1 MRKVATW
8 IAAVSTAALL
18 AGSLSGAPAYA
29 EDVPPEPVA
38 TTINLRYAAVDST
51 VTVTASST
59 VDDAITELDLAVD
72 GNDRVSPKR
81 DTALTDGMSLVID
94 VVSVTKSTKKQ
105 TIKYKT
111 IRKKTK
117 SMMKGH
123 KKVVR
128 HGRVGK
134 ITRTYVTTT
143 VNGDPSTVVT
153 KKVTRKVRNKIV
165 KVGTSR
171 LNLARWKKWN
181 KIARCESGGRWHI
194 NTGNGYYGGL
204 QFSSS
209 TWRGFGGG
217 AYASRADLAS
227 RTQQIA
233 VANHVYAR
241 RGLQPWGCGHAA

>member
-1 MRKVATW
+1 MRKIATW

-38 TTINLRYAAVDST
+38 ITINLRYAAVDST
-51 VTVTASST
+51 VSVTGSST
-59 VDDAITELDLAVD
+59 VDEAITELDLAVD

-165 KVGTSR
+165 KVGTSG

-204 QFSSS
+204 QFNLA
-209 TWRGFGGG
+209 TWRSSGGNRF
-217 AYASRADLAS
+217 AKYPHRATK
-227 RTQQIA
+227 REQIH
-233 VANHVYAR
+233 VANRLYAK
-241 RGLQPWGCGHAA
+241 RGFSPWSCRP

>member
-1 MRKVATW
+1 MARIASL

-18 AGSLSGAPAYA
+18 AGTLSAAPAYA
-29 EDVPPEPVA
+29 DDEPPEPVA
-38 TTINLRYAAVDST
+38 TTINLSYAAVSST
-51 VTVTASST
+51 VTVTGATT
-59 VDDAITELDLAVD
+59 VNDAITELDLAVD
-72 GNDRVSPKR
+72 GNDRVSPAR
-81 DTALTDGMSLVID
+81 GTALVDGMSLVID
-94 VVSVTKSTKKQ
+94 VVSVKKATKKQ
-105 TIKYKT
+105 TVKYRT

-134 ITRTYVTTT
+134 ITRNYVTTT
-143 VNGDPSTVVT
+143 VNGESRTVRTT
-153 KKVTRKVRNKIV
+153 KVNRKVRHKIV

-204 QFSSS
+204 QFNLA
-209 TWRGFGGG
+209 TWRSAGG
-217 AYASRADLAS
+217 SRFAKYPHRATK
-227 RTQQIA
+227 REQIH
-233 VANHVYAR
+233 VANRLHAK
-241 RGLQPWGCGHAA
+241 RGFSPWSCRP